1 MTRIKFCGI
10 TRPEDAVVAGEVG
23 ASHIGVVLT
32 ESPRRVQTGRAS
44 EIFAASPAL
53 RRVGVFRPGAVGKL
67 LRDASQAGVEI
78 MQLHGKFSD
87 GELSE
92 LRDSFDGELWGLLP
106 VDVAQPGDFGDWE
119 PLADAVDA
127 ILLDTSIAGTSGGT
141 GIPFDWHATKSL
153 GDAIKARSEL
163 IVAGGLDPG
172 NVGGAVRILA
182 PMMVDVSS
190 GVESAPGIKDP
201 ALMKAFAK
209 AVRSASIV

>member
-10 TRPEDAVVAGEVG
+10 TRPEDAVVANEVG
-23 ASHIGVVLT
+23 ASHIGVVLA
-32 ESPRRVQTGRAS
+32 ESPRRVATERAS

-53 RRVGVFRPGAVGKL
+53 RRVGVFRPGAVGAL

-92 LRDSFDGELWGLLP
+92 LRDSFDGELWGVVP
-106 VDVAQPGDFGDWE
+106 VDIVQPGDFGDWE
-119 PLADAVDA
+119 SLADAVDA
-127 ILLDTSIAGTSGGT
+127 ILLDTSIAGASGGT
-141 GIPFDWHATKSL
+141 GVPFDWHATKSL
-153 GDAIKARSEL
+153 GDAVKARSEL